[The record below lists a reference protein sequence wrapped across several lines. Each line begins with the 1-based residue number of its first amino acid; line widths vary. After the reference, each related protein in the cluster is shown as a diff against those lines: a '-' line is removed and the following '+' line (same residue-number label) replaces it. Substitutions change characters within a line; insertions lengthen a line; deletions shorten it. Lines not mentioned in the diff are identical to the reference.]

1 MIHRGMTEEEKV
13 AVKIS
18 NMICDLRLD
27 IERVGIYLARMRPST
42 TFHRLEIMT
51 ESAQEE
57 RDNNGFTTIN
67 YRVSR

>member
-1 MIHRGMTEEEKV
+1 MKYMTDEEKV

-42 TFHRLEIMT
+42 TFHRVEIMT
-51 ESAQEE
+51 EAMQEE
-57 RDNNGFTTIN
+57 KEDVGIAIHN
-67 YRVSR
+67 YRK

>member
-1 MIHRGMTEEEKV
+1 MLHRSMTDEEKV

-42 TFHRLEIMT
+42 TFHRVEVMT
-51 ESAQEE
+51 EAMQEE
-57 RDNNGFTTIN
+57 KDGTEFRVQN
-67 YRVSR
+67 YIRG

>member
-1 MIHRGMTEEEKV
+1 MTDEEKV

-42 TFHRLEIMT
+42 TFHRLEVLT
-51 ESAQEE
+51 EAAQEE
-57 RDNNGFTTIN
+57 KENNEFRTN
-67 YRVSR
+67 YNIR

>member
-1 MIHRGMTEEEKV
+1 MRHRGMTDEEKV

-42 TFHRLEIMT
+42 TFHRLEVMT

-57 RDNNGFTTIN
+57 RNDNGITINN
-67 YRVSR
+67 YRVQR

>member
-1 MIHRGMTEEEKV
+1 MIHRGMTDEEKV

-42 TFHRLEIMT
+42 TFHRLEVMT

-57 RDNNGFTTIN
+57 RNQNGFTSIN
-67 YRVSR
+67 YNIRR

>member
-1 MIHRGMTEEEKV
+1 MIHRGMTDEEKV

-42 TFHRLEIMT
+42 TFHRLEVLT
-51 ESAQEE
+51 EAAQDEKE
-57 RDNNGFTTIN
+57 NNEFRTIN
-67 YRVSR
+67 YTRK

>member
-1 MIHRGMTEEEKV
+1 MIHRGMTDEEKV

-42 TFHRLEIMT
+42 TFHRLEVLT
-51 ESAQEE
+51 EAAQEE
-57 RDNNGFTTIN
+57 KENNEFRTN
-67 YRVSR
+67 YNIR

>member
-1 MIHRGMTEEEKV
+1 MKYMTDEEKV

-42 TFHRLEIMT
+42 TFHRVEVMT
-51 ESAQEE
+51 EAMQEE
-57 RDNNGFTTIN
+57 KGDVGITIHN
-67 YRVSR
+67 YRK

>member
-1 MIHRGMTEEEKV
+1 MKYMTDEEKV

-42 TFHRLEIMT
+42 TFHRVEVMT
-51 ESAQEE
+51 EAMQEE
-57 RDNNGFTTIN
+57 KSDVGITIHN
-67 YRVSR
+67 YRK

>member
-1 MIHRGMTEEEKV
+1 MTDEEKV

-42 TFHRLEIMT
+42 TFHRLEVLT
-51 ESAQEE
+51 EAAQDEKE
-57 RDNNGFTTIN
+57 NNEFRTIN
-67 YRVSR
+67 YTRK

>member
-1 MIHRGMTEEEKV
+1 MKYMTDEEKV

-42 TFHRLEIMT
+42 TFRRVEIMT
-51 ESAQEE
+51 EAMQEE
-57 RDNNGFTTIN
+57 SNDVGITIHN
-67 YRVSR
+67 YRE

>member
-1 MIHRGMTEEEKV
+1 MRYKGMTDEEKV
-13 AVKIS
+13 ALKIS
-18 NMICDLRLD
+18 SMICDLRLD

-42 TFHRLEIMT
+42 TFHRLEVMT

-57 RDNNGFTTIN
+57 RNENGFTTIN

>member
-1 MIHRGMTEEEKV
+1 MKYMTDEEKV

-42 TFHRLEIMT
+42 TFHRVEVMT
-51 ESAQEE
+51 EAMQEE
-57 RDNNGFTTIN
+57 KEDVGITIHN
-67 YRVSR
+67 YRE